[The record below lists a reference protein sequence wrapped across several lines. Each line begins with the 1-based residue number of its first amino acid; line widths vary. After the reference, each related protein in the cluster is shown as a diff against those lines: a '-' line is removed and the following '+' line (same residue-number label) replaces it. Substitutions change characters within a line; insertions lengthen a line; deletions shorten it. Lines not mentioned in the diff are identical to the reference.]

1 MRFLFVSPEQIVRQ
15 KYRRGIVFRLSA
27 ACVFLGLAAQIPIF
41 VSGVLAWK
49 SFTAESERQKVL
61 LVEAGNLR
69 KQSAPLEEIRQEL
82 SQIRRWEPILR
93 SRVPVSALLSALEK
107 SIPANA
113 ALDSISI
120 ESAQYDEAPVS
131 GGIYRIPTSYRV
143 VIQGLERAGAED
155 AVQLFTGA
163 LEQRLPPGTQLARSE
178 RLPTRSDNLTPFVL
192 EYSVKPTGNYFG
204 FGLQKIAEPGS
215 L

>member
-1 MRFLFVSPEQIVRQ
+1 MRFLFVSPEQVVRQ

-27 ACVFLGLAAQIPIF
+27 AGVFLGLAAQIPIF

-49 SFTAESERQKVL
+49 SFTTESERQKAL

-113 ALDSISI
+113 VLDSISI